1 MNFPCPLGN
10 NILLLCV
17 WKPKRD
23 TQEGQTLVCRSDVLG
38 YRLFGAHWVF
48 LSNTSCLCVLQLVTM
63 RMDWLKQRTAHLLVS
78 RRSKRRK
85 LQPHSSA
92 WPPHIEGT
100 GTGNSSSACYFLF
113 PHQEK
118 CMWRFSEEVTRAPS
132 TGSGQRTKLL
142 FPVSVFM
149 LFLLH
154 MFLNFTQSFFIKAL
168 FWG

>member
-10 NILLLCV
+10 NIILLCV
-17 WKPKRD
+17 KTKTWHSR
-23 TQEGQTLVCRSDVLG
+23 TTNMSWVTRCLVFIEFS
-38 YRLFGAHWVF
+38 
-48 LSNTSCLCVLQLVTM
+48 SNTSCWCVLQLVTM

-78 RRSKRRK
+78 RRSKHRK
-85 LQPHSSA
+85 LLPHSSA
-92 WPPHIEGT
+92 CPPHIEGT
-100 GTGNSSSACYFLF
+100 GTGNSSPACCFLF

-132 TGSGQRTKLL
+132 TGSGQRTQLL
-142 FPVSVFM
+142 FPVSVFT
-149 LFLLH
+149 LFLLL